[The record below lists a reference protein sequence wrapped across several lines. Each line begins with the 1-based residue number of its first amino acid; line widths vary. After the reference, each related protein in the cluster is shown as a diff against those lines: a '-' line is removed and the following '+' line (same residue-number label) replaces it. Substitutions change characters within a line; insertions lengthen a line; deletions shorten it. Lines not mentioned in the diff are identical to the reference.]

1 LLFVGKTMTFRSE
14 GTIGYWLSYAQR
26 CIFYAFSE
34 VLKVACLE
42 HQKTYS
48 VTPSQWGMLSLLY
61 DENGLTI
68 GTISQR
74 RGADAPTVTGIVKRL
89 EQSGLVE
96 RLHDREDRRVVKVY
110 LTAEGRDAMSFLPEA
125 VRAYDEILIRGFT
138 EVEQRDLLTKLQQ
151 IILNM
156 SAVGPDTGDRFGLLP
171 SQFVSDLTTNSPAIL
186 SKAKRNTEKEEN
198 I

>member
-1 LLFVGKTMTFRSE
+1 
-14 GTIGYWLSYAQR
+14 
-26 CIFYAFSE
+26 
-34 VLKVACLE
+34 
-42 HQKTYS
+42 
-48 VTPSQWGMLSLLY
+48 MLSLLY

-186 SKAKRNTEKEEN
+186 PKAKRNTEKEEN
-198 I
+198 V

>member
-1 LLFVGKTMTFRSE
+1 MTFRSE
-14 GTIGYWLSYAQR
+14 GTIGYWLSYAHR

-34 VLKVACLE
+34 ALKVACQQ

-68 GTISQR
+68 NTISQR
-74 RGADAPTVTGIVKRL
+74 RGVDAPTVTGIVKRL
-89 EQSGLVE
+89 EQNGLVQ
-96 RLHDREDRRVVKVY
+96 RLHDHEDRRVVKVY
-110 LTAEGRDAMSFLPEA
+110 LTTEGRDAMSFLPEA
-125 VRAYDEILIRGFT
+125 VRAYDEILVRGFT
-138 EVEQRDLLTKLQQ
+138 AVEQRDLLTKLQQ

-171 SQFVSDLTTNSPAIL
+171 SQFVSDLTTHHS
-186 SKAKRNTEKEEN
+186 SKSAESKNDY
-198 I
+198 